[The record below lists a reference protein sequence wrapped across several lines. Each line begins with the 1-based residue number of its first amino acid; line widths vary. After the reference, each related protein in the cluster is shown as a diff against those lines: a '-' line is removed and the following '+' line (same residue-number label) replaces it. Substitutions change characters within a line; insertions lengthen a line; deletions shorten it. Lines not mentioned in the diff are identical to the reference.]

1 MTTTIQIS
9 DETKKKLFMVMNL
22 LEKKWERRVTYD
34 EAIKFLLQKE
44 MEETDKN
51 KFLINIKKY
60 QGVLKSSETRKLLRE
75 LREEDYEREKRFT
88 KRINRS

>member
-22 LEKKWERRVTYD
+22 LEKKWGRRVTYD
-34 EAIKFLLQKE
+34 ETIKFLLQ
-44 MEETDKN
+44 EEIEEIDKN

-60 QGVLKSSETRKLLRE
+60 QGTLKSSETRKLLRE
-75 LREEDYEREKRFT
+75 LREEDYEREKRYT
-88 KRINRS
+88 KHIKCS